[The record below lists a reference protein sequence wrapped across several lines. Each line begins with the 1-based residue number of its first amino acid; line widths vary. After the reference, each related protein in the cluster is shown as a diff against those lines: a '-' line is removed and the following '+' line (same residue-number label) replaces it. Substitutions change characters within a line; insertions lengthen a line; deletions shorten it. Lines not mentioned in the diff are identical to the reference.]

1 MTKSKTY
8 DILDNFFKLD
18 MRVKKIENLLLLS
31 ESQINLSSS
40 ERCKSSY
47 SKSELA
53 ILFYILMDE
62 GLLFFDP
69 ADVKKNRISFQEFIS
84 GNFTYRDNEGVQ
96 KNITRISRQ
105 FSECKGYTY
114 KEKQIKFLDDLIGI
128 LMERKRKLEN
138 W

>member
-1 MTKSKTY
+1 MTKARTSE
-8 DILDNFFKLD
+8 ILDNFFKLD
-18 MRVKKIENLLLLS
+18 KRVKKIENLLLLNDFQS
-31 ESQINLSSS
+31 KQSSS
-40 ERCKSSY
+40 EKCKSSY

-62 GLLFFDP
+62 GLLFFDSS
-69 ADVKKNRISFQEFIS
+69 DVKKNRISIQEFLS
-84 GNFTYRDNEGVQ
+84 ENFTYKDNEGVQ
-96 KNITRISRQ
+96 KKITRISRQ

>member
-1 MTKSKTY
+1 MTKAKTSE
-8 DILDNFFKLD
+8 ILDNFFKLD
-18 MRVKKIENLLLLS
+18 KRVKKIENLLLLNDF
-31 ESQINLSSS
+31 QNNQSSF

-62 GLLFFDP
+62 GILFFDSS
-69 ADVKKNRISFQEFIS
+69 DIKKNRINIQEFLS
-84 GNFTYRDNEGVQ
+84 ENFTYRDNEGVQ
-96 KNITRISRQ
+96 KKITRISRQ

>member
-8 DILDNFFKLD
+8 EILDNFFKLD
-18 MRVKKIENLLLLS
+18 MRVKKIENLLLLNDF
-31 ESQINLSSS
+31 QNNLSSS

-62 GLLFFDP
+62 GLLFFDS
-69 ADVKKNRISFQEFIS
+69 ANLKKNRISFQEFIS
-84 GNFTYRDNEGVQ
+84 ENFTYKNNEGVQ
-96 KNITRISRQ
+96 KKINRISRQ

-128 LMERKRKLEN
+128 LMERKRKLQN

>member
-1 MTKSKTY
+1 MTKAKTSE
-8 DILDNFFKLD
+8 ILDNFFKLD
-18 MRVKKIENLLLLS
+18 KRIKKIENLLLLNDFQS
-31 ESQINLSSS
+31 NQSSS

-69 ADVKKNRISFQEFIS
+69 SDVKKNRISIQEFLS
-84 GNFTYRDNEGVQ
+84 ENFTYKNNEGVQ
-96 KNITRISRQ
+96 KKITRISRQ

-114 KEKQIKFLDDLIGI
+114 KEKQVKFLDDLIGI

>member
-1 MTKSKTY
+1 MKKTKKYKIINKSFN
-8 DILDNFFKLD
+8 LNQRL
-18 MRVKKIENLLLLS
+18 KKIENLLLLN

-69 ADVKKNRISFQEFIS
+69 SDVKKNRISFQEFIS
-84 GNFTYRDNEGVQ
+84 ENFTYRDNEGVQ
-96 KNITRISRQ
+96 KKIMRISRQ

-114 KEKQIKFLDDLIGI
+114 KEKQIKFLDDLIVI

>member
-1 MTKSKTY
+1 MTKAKTSK
-8 DILDNFFKLD
+8 ILENFFKLD
-18 MRVKKIENLLLLS
+18 KRVKKIENLLLLNDF
-31 ESQINLSSS
+31 QNNQSSS

-62 GLLFFDP
+62 GILFFDP
-69 ADVKKNRISFQEFIS
+69 SDVKKNRISIQEFLS
-84 GNFTYRDNEGVQ
+84 ENFTYRDNEGLQ
-96 KNITRISRQ
+96 KKITRISRQ

-114 KEKQIKFLDDLIGI
+114 KEKQMKFLDGLIGI

>member
-1 MTKSKTY
+1 MKKAKTY
-8 DILDNFFKLD
+8 KIIDNFFKLD
-18 MRVKKIENLLLLS
+18 QRLKKIENLLLLN
-31 ESQINLSSS
+31 ESPNNLSLS
-40 ERCKSSY
+40 ERCRSSY

-69 ADVKKNRISFQEFIS
+69 ADGKKNRISFQHFVSE
-84 GNFTYRDNEGVQ
+84 NFTYRDSEGGQ
-96 KNITRISRQ
+96 KKINKISRQ

-114 KEKQIKFLDDLIGI
+114 KEKQIKFLNDLIGI

>member
-1 MTKSKTY
+1 MKKAKTY
-8 DILDNFFKLD
+8 EIFDNFFKLD
-18 MRVKKIENLLLLS
+18 QRLNKIENLVLINEYRNDLLLAEKCRS
-31 ESQINLSSS
+31 T
-40 ERCKSSY
+40 Y

-53 ILFYILMDE
+53 ILFYVLMDE
-62 GLLFFDP
+62 GILFFDSSD
-69 ADVKKNRISFQEFIS
+69 AKKNRISFQEFLS
-84 GNFTYRDNEGVQ
+84 ENFSYRDNEGIQ
-96 KNITRISRQ
+96 KKITRISRQ

>member
-1 MTKSKTY
+1 MKAKTSE
-8 DILDNFFKLD
+8 ISDNFFKLD
-18 MRVKKIENLLLLS
+18 KRVKKIENILLLNDFQS
-31 ESQINLSSS
+31 NQSSS
-40 ERCKSSY
+40 ERCKTSY

-62 GLLFFDP
+62 GILFFDP
-69 ADVKKNRISFQEFIS
+69 SDVKKNRISIQEFLS
-84 GNFTYRDNEGVQ
+84 ENFTYRDNEGVQ
-96 KNITRISRQ
+96 KKITRISRQ

-114 KEKQIKFLDDLIGI
+114 KDKQIKFLDDLIGI

>member
-1 MTKSKTY
+1 MTKAKTSE
-8 DILDNFFKLD
+8 ILDNFFKLD
-18 MRVKKIENLLLLS
+18 KRVKKIENLLLLNDFQS
-31 ESQINLSSS
+31 NQSLS

-69 ADVKKNRISFQEFIS
+69 SDVKKNRISIQEFLS
-84 GNFTYRDNEGVQ
+84 KNFTYKNNEGVQ
-96 KNITRISRQ
+96 KKITRISRQ

>member
-1 MTKSKTY
+1 MTKAKTSE
-8 DILDNFFKLD
+8 ILDNFFKLD
-18 MRVKKIENLLLLS
+18 KRVKKIENLLLLNDFQS
-31 ESQINLSSS
+31 NQSSS

-69 ADVKKNRISFQEFIS
+69 TDVKKNRISIQEFVS
-84 GNFTYRDNEGVQ
+84 ENFTYKNNEGVQ
-96 KNITRISRQ
+96 KKITRISRQ